1 MGFDQR
7 ITWTFIKEGT
17 RLVSKDAALYQRST
31 CFESGS
37 EYCYSRCDFRGF
49 MYSNTYRTNFC
60 NEKALDLY
68 AERAGANLVQVTR
81 NGG

>member
-1 MGFDQR
+1 MDLEKGMD
-7 ITWTFIKEGT
+7 
-17 RLVSKDAALYQRST
+17 LYQRST

-37 EYCYSRCDFRGF
+37 DYCCCGCDFRGF
-49 MYSNTYRTNFC
+49 TYSNIYRTNLC

-81 NGG
+81 TGV